1 MTRRFAFCL
10 AVGLIVA
17 SAACAARQPTGA
29 PPAAPPRRPPA
40 TIDQKISWI
49 LRLEQQRI
57 IRDPSVVTPPT
68 TVGAPAAAPA
78 GGAAAATPQ
87 GPGKLII
94 QAATEPDLT
103 DLARDTDPAIRRRAV
118 LALGRVGL
126 PAALP
131 TLNAALLDDDEQ
143 MRAEAAFAAGLLGSR
158 EAMAPLQAALKDPS
172 ALVRGRAAEALGTIG
187 EPASAGSIADAF
199 SGCTGAFATV
209 APDSEAYPQAPEVDS
224 CRLALFALVRLR
236 QYDALARVALDP
248 QGQPASQW
256 WPVAFALQ
264 RINDKRAVPALTPLV
279 NTPGVYTAA
288 FALRGLAAAGDRSIA
303 GTALALARR
312 ADADV
317 RLRIAAGR
325 ALAQIGGADAV
336 QPLLAIATDPASP
349 PNLALEA
356 VTTLGAIGDARI
368 FNDLVDLFTDRWP
381 AMRLAAMNAAARL
394 NPESFVLVL
403 SSLGE
408 DREPAVRAGLASIL
422 AGLPNDAGR
431 QALEALASD
440 QDPRV
445 MGPALTALA
454 RLGAPDLADRL
465 FAALGAPDFAVRA
478 AAAGAMGDRK
488 PEGGVARL
496 VEAYARAVD
505 SDAAIDARVDI
516 LVALSKYGGPEAQA
530 TLTRALGDRE
540 WPVRVRAAELLRSL
554 GDASAQPQRP
564 APLRYSADL
573 FESEAILRP
582 RYRPHAFLETRHGT
596 IEIELNVVESPLTT
610 HSFMELARAGFFNGL
625 KIHRLIPHFVI
636 QDGDP
641 RGDGQGGP
649 GYTIRDEFSSLP
661 FVRGVVGLA
670 LSFPETGGSQFFI
683 TLSPQPHLD
692 GRYTVFGRVVRGE
705 EVLDRVQAFD
715 VIERVRIWDGV
726 KFSGH

>member
-1 MTRRFAFCL
+1 MTRRTAAGL
-10 AVGLIVA
+10 AAVLIVA
-17 SAACAARQPTGA
+17 SAACAARPPTGPQPVA
-29 PPAAPPRRPPA
+29 PQRRPAA
-40 TIDQKISWI
+40 TIDQKIGWI

-57 IRDPSVVTPPT
+57 IRDPSVVTPPAT
-68 TVGAPAAAPA
+68 IGAPAVAP
-78 GGAAAATPQ
+78 AAAATPPPPP

-103 DLARDTDPAIRRRAV
+103 DLARDTDLAIRRRAV

-126 PAALP
+126 TAALP

-158 EAMAPLQAALKDPS
+158 DAIGPLHAALKDPS
-172 ALVRGRAAEALGTIG
+172 PLARGRAAEALGMIG
-187 EPASAGSIADAF
+187 DAASAAAIADAF
-199 SGCTGAFATV
+199 AGCPAAFATV

-236 QYDALARVALDP
+236 QYDALARVALDG
-248 QGQPASQW
+248 QGQPASPW

-264 RINDKRAVPALTPLV
+264 RINDKRAVPALTRLV
-279 NTPGVYTAA
+279 GTPGVYTAA

-303 GTALALARR
+303 GPALSLAQR

-317 RLRIAAGR
+317 RLRIAAVR
-325 ALAQIGGADAV
+325 ALAQVGGAETV
-336 QPLLAIATDPASP
+336 PPLLALATDPVSP

-381 AMRLAAMNAAARL
+381 AMRLAAMTAAARVS
-394 NPESFVLVL
+394 PESFVLVL

-408 DREPAVRAGLASIL
+408 DREPAVRGGLASIL
-422 AGLPNDAGR
+422 AELPNEGGR
-431 QALEALASD
+431 HALEALASD

-445 MGPALTALA
+445 MAPALTALA
-454 RLGAPDLADRL
+454 RVGSADIAERL

-478 AAAGAMGDRK
+478 AAARAMGDRK
-488 PEGGVARL
+488 VEGGAARL
-496 VEAYARAVD
+496 VEAFARSVD

-516 LVALSKYGGPEAQA
+516 LVALSKYGGPDAQA
-530 TLTRALGDRE
+530 ALKRALGDRE
-540 WPVRVRAAELLRSL
+540 WPVRVRAAELLRTM
-554 GDASAQPQRP
+554 GDAAAEPQRP
-564 APLRYSADL
+564 APLRYSAEL
-573 FESEAILRP
+573 FESDPILRP
-582 RYRPHAFLETRHGT
+582 RYRPHAFLETRPGT

-625 KIHRLIPHFVI
+625 KIHRLVPHFVI

-649 GYTIRDEFSSLP
+649 GYTIRDEFSPLP
-661 FVRGVVGLA
+661 FVRGVVGMA
-670 LSFPETGGSQFFI
+670 LSFPETGGSQFFV

-705 EVLDRVQAFD
+705 EILDRVQAYD

-726 KFSGH
+726 KFSGE